1 MDDISLA
8 KKLLIE
14 RELSLIIIRNG
25 KLLFQSKEKGL
36 HPLLRVIE
44 DKKEKI
50 EGGSLADKII
60 GRAAAMLIVYGGIR
74 EVYTPLLSNSASPIL
89 EEAGI
94 NCQFE
99 KSVPAILNEDKT
111 QICPMEKLSQ
121 RFTSPCELF
130 EALKERLLA
139 SSELVIQTAEEEDT
153 DKLVELFRYLAL
165 YHEEL
170 DPYFELL
177 PDFEEKM
184 RYYYSTRI
192 RAGDGIILIAS
203 FDDKAVGFIDA
214 HLKERP
220 PIFKQRVQGYIAN
233 VFVLP
238 EVRGK
243 GIGRKLVEGAIVWL
257 RDQGALDVELSV
269 AERNES
275 GRSFWQNL
283 GFRDIRIV
291 MRKIM

>member
-1 MDDISLA
+1 
-8 KKLLIE
+8 
-14 RELSLIIIRNG
+14 
-25 KLLFQSKEKGL
+25 
-36 HPLLRVIE
+36 
-44 DKKEKI
+44 
-50 EGGSLADKII
+50 
-60 GRAAAMLIVYGGIR
+60 
-74 EVYTPLLSNSASPIL
+74 
-89 EEAGI
+89 
-94 NCQFE
+94 
-99 KSVPAILNEDKT
+99 
-111 QICPMEKLSQ
+111 
-121 RFTSPCELF
+121 
-130 EALKERLLA
+130 
-139 SSELVIQTAEEEDT
+139 
-153 DKLVELFRYLAL
+153 
-165 YHEEL
+165 
-170 DPYFELL
+170 
-177 PDFEEKM
+177 M